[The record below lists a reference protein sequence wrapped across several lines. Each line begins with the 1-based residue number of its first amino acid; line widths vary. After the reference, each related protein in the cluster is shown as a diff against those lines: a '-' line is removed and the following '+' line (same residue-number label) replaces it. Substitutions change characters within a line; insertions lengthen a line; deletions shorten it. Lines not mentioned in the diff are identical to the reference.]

1 MQNGKHKT
9 GRTLDL
15 EAPLEKQVEGWMISE
30 APIVDIL
37 TKTSQLFG
45 CHMDF

>member
-9 GRTLDL
+9 GIRLDL
-15 EAPLEKQVEGWMISE
+15 EAPLEKQVEGWLIYE
-30 APIVDIL
+30 APIMDIL
-37 TKTSQLFG
+37 MKTSQLFG